1 MKLLLL
7 TCLALPLSLL
17 AADGLPDKPYIYV
30 EGKAEIEKP
39 ADMVTLR
46 FDLVARHAD
55 QAKANKEVQANAN
68 KIFALLKE
76 RNIAENDVIAS
87 DLKSEP
93 QYAIEDR
100 DSLKQGKIVGYAVTR
115 SFSVKVRDV
124 TAFAK
129 MVDELLAIGGT
140 EFSGIDTGLSKEKEA
155 TDEMHEKALANARER
170 ADKTLKTMA
179 MKVDSVFAVS
189 AAPFPEI
196 HSKMFAATERVV
208 VTGSYIPARGNLAPS
223 QYRLAPLKVSESIY
237 VIYLI
242 SPAQ

>member
-1 MKLLLL
+1 MKKLVL
-7 TCLALPLSLL
+7 LALASMPLSVL
-17 AADGLPDKPYIYV
+17 AQGGLPTTPYIYV

-46 FDLVARHAD
+46 FDLVARNPD
-55 QAKANKEVQANAN
+55 QAKANQEVQAKAN
-68 KIFALLKE
+68 NIFALLKE
-76 RNIAENDVIAS
+76 QKIAENDVIAS
-87 DLKSEP
+87 DLQSQP
-93 QYAIEDR
+93 QYEERESGRRQEKVI
-100 DSLKQGKIVGYAVTR
+100 GYAVTR

-140 EFSGIDTGLSKEKEA
+140 EFSGIDTGLSKEKEV
-155 TDEMHEKALANARER
+155 TDEMYEKALVNARER
-170 ADKTLKTMA
+170 ADKTLKTMD

-208 VTGSYIPARGNLAPS
+208 VTGSYSPSRGNLAPS
-223 QYRLAPLKVSESIY
+223 EYRLAPVKVSESIY

-242 SPAQ
+242 SPAK